1 MTEKETLV
9 YDIET
14 FQNYTSIGFKR
25 ISDGKVVLFEQS
37 DRSEFDFRHLRSIC
51 RSHTLIGFNSNSF
64 DRPLLAYILEGAET
78 WNEAAEPVWRPRTC
92 AEIKRVANRII
103 SERMKFW
110 EVERNLGVTI
120 PREWDQIDLIE
131 PQPNPFASLKILNG
145 RMHGRWMR
153 DLPYPHD
160 RDVTHEQMDRLNEY
174 LVNDLEA
181 TESLWHTLAEPM
193 ALRREL
199 GKSIGRD
206 LRSMSDTQMGMA
218 IIKQR
223 CEDALGRRIRR
234 EGAVDD
240 LFSYEVPPYVEF
252 QTPHLR
258 DILEKLR
265 AHRFELDNTGK
276 ARLPDFLLDSIRIG
290 NTEYQM
296 GIGGLHSTE
305 SNRSVREDYRHVLLD
320 ADCASYYPAII
331 LSLGLYPPDIG
342 PVFLDVYR
350 QIRDDRV
357 AAKKEAKALKKA
369 GSQDKARL
377 NHLSVIDKG
386 LKIALNGCFG
396 SLGSPYKIVYAPHLL
411 ISVTLT
417 GQLALL
423 MLIERAEAAGI
434 EVVSANTDG
443 VLFRCP
449 RHMFDGIDGDRL
461 RPSALEEITSRW
473 EQETQFDLEFV
484 RYRGIYNL
492 SVNSYFAI
500 KHDGGH
506 KRKGPLANPWNPHPD
521 DFDPVRGQLMK
532 NPQTPICSDAALNYI
547 KHGTPIR
554 ETIRGCTD
562 VRQFVTVIKVTSGA
576 TWRDDYL
583 GKVVRYYYGRDG
595 SPILEAEP
603 NALGNF
609 KQVSRSEGAVPLMTM
624 PDDYAVPPDIDYER
638 YEQMAEDILV
648 DVGFYGTPYGQLK
661 MGRMTRLKRERLE
674 PWLLTA

>member
-1 MTEKETLV
+1 MTKPLYAVDVETYPGCYL
-9 YDIET
+9 
-14 FQNYTSIGFKR
+14 IGIKR
-25 ISDGKVVLFEQS
+25 LSDGKIRIFEQS
-37 DRSEFDFRHLRSIC
+37 DRSEIDYTLLERILMSGTIITFNGMNFDGPVLWYSI
-51 RSHTLIGFNSNSF
+51 
-64 DRPLLAYILEGAET
+64 EGVHSCDENGNPT
-78 WNEAAEPVWRPRTC
+78 WRPRTC
-92 AEIKRVANRII
+92 GEIKELANRII
-103 SERMKFW
+103 GDRLRYW
-110 EVERNLGVTI
+110 EVGKKLGVWV
-120 PREWDQIDLIE
+120 PRDWDHVDLIE

-153 DLPYPHD
+153 DLPYHHEAEL
-160 RDVTHEQMDRLNEY
+160 THEEIDKLREY
-174 LVNDLEA
+174 LGNDLEA

-199 GKSIGRD
+199 GATVGQD
-206 LRSMSDTQMGMA
+206 LRSMSDTQVGMA
-218 IIKQR
+218 IIKKR
-223 CEDALGRRIRR
+223 CEDALGRRLRR
-234 EGAVDD
+234 EGSVDD
-240 LFSYEVPPYVEF
+240 LFPYEPPPYVEF
-252 QTPHLR
+252 QTPQLR
-258 DILEKLR
+258 DIMEKLR
-265 AHRFELDNTGK
+265 AHRFELDKTGK
-276 ARLPDFLLDSIRIG
+276 ARLPDFLLDPIRIG
-290 NTEYQM
+290 NMEYQM

-305 SNRSVREDYRHVLLD
+305 ANRSVREDFEHVLLD
-320 ADCASYYPAII
+320 ADVASYYPAII

-369 GSQDKARL
+369 GSPDKARL

-386 LKIALNGCFG
+386 LKISLNGTFG
-396 SLGSPYKIVYAPHLL
+396 SLGSPYKVVYAPHLL
-411 ISVTLT
+411 IAVTIT

-492 SVNSYFAI
+492 SVNSYYAI

-562 VRQFVTVIKVTSGA
+562 VRQFVTVIRVTNGA
-576 TWRDDYL
+576 TWRGDYL